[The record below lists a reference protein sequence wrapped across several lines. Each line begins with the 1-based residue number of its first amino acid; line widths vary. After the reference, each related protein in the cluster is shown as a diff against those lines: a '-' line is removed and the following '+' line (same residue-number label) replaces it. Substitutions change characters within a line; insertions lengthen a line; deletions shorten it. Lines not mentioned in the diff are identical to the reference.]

1 MDSPEK
7 FSHFQGR
14 EFPGPYSRLAFLK
27 PGDIFFLLMSLSSS
41 SIPGSAVTPERIL
54 QMSWGFAPP
63 LILEVAIQ
71 HQMFDFLDNTPG
83 HTVAEVAVH
92 TGGSERGWR
101 AILNALAS
109 FQFLNKE
116 EERYTTTPESSAFL
130 VAGKPAFIGGL
141 FKHTSRQLIPA
152 WLQLSEIVKTGQPAQ
167 AADHPEHGEKFFAE
181 FVSDI
186 FNLSYP
192 SARLLATHL
201 QLEKSES
208 AVSVLD
214 LAAGAGVWGIALAQS
229 SPRVHVIA
237 VDWPGVL
244 PVTRQHAERFGL
256 GGQFSYRAGDL
267 LEVEFPTG
275 MDVATLGHIIH
286 SEDAARSRALL
297 KRVHAALKPGGTIAI
312 AEFTPNA
319 TRTGPPQA
327 LIFAVNMLVNS
338 QAGDT
343 FPFVEVQSWL
353 KESGFVDARELPC
366 PGPAPLILATRG

>member
-1 MDSPEK
+1 MTSSP
-7 FSHFQGR
+7 
-14 EFPGPYSRLAFLK
+14 A
-27 PGDIFFLLMSLSSS
+27 

-54 QMSWGFAPP
+54 QISWGFALP

-71 HQMFDFLDNTPG
+71 HQIFDFLDNTPG
-83 HTVAEVAVH
+83 HTVAEVAAH
-92 TGGSERGWR
+92 ADGSERGWR
-101 AILNALAS
+101 AILNALVGL
-109 FQFLNKE
+109 QFLSKE
-116 EERYTTTPESSAFL
+116 GDHYTTTPESSAFL

-152 WLQLSEIVKTGQPAQ
+152 WLQLSEVVKTGQPAQ
-167 AADHPEHGEKFFAE
+167 AADHVEHGEKFFAE

-192 SARLLATHL
+192 SARLLAAHL
-201 QLEKSES
+201 QLEKRES
-208 AVSVLD
+208 VVKVLD

-229 SPRVHVIA
+229 SPRVHVTA

-244 PVTRQHAERFGL
+244 PVARQTAESFGVAV
-256 GGQFSYRAGDL
+256 QFDYGAGDL
-267 LEVEFPTG
+267 LEVELPTG

-286 SEDAARSRALL
+286 SEGEVRSRALL

-327 LIFAVNMLVNS
+327 LIFAVNMLVNT
-338 QAGDT
+338 QVGDT
-343 FPFVEVQSWL
+343 FPSVEVESWL
-353 KESGFVDARELPC
+353 NESGFVDVRELPC